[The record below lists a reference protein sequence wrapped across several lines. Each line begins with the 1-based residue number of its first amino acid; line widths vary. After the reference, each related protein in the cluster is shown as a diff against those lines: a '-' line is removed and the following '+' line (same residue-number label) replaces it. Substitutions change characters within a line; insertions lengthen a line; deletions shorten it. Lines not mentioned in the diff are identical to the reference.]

1 MERVSTTF
9 WNDFGCADCFGVKA
23 IKDTYNRAFSEWKSR
38 YEYLTELVI
47 VLNHKIWQHCE
58 HGNQTYAAL
67 YNQLWQQADG
77 YAMEHLSGKELE
89 FFLAVTD

>member
-1 MERVSTTF
+1 M
-9 WNDFGCADCFGVKA
+9 
-23 IKDTYNRAFSEWKSR
+23 
-38 YEYLTELVI
+38 